1 MKNIK
6 NFFSRLFGGNKMI
19 YKEEKRDLFKVPE
32 DYMLCHCIS
41 ADFGMGAGIVVMFN
55 KLFDMKNKMKTLH
68 ANEGVTK
75 WDALGRGYVIKEGRV
90 FNLVT
95 KRNVWEKPTYVNLYA
110 SLVEMRLLCE
120 KLGVKKL
127 AMPLIGCGIDGLKWE
142 EVSLRVKE
150 VFKDMDIE
158 ILVCIWE

>member
-1 MKNIK
+1 MNTIVKTIK
-6 NFFSRLFGGNKMI
+6 KIIGAPLMR
-19 YKEEKRDLFKVPE
+19 YKEERRDLFAVGE
-32 DYMLCHCIS
+32 DYYLCHCIS

-55 KLFDMKNKMKTLH
+55 KLFDMKTKMKTLH
-68 ANEGVTK
+68 AREGVEK
-75 WDALGRGYVIKEGRV
+75 WDALGRGYVIKEDRV

-110 SLVEMRLLCE
+110 SLIEMRLLCE

-127 AMPLIGCGIDGLKWE
+127 AMPLIGCGIDGLEWE

-158 ILVCIWE
+158 ILVCVWE